1 MASAISTTDH
11 PARITPAALI
21 ALARAGEQL
30 PLRSVNIKAMQSG
43 LYVSPFKGRGM
54 EFDETR
60 LYQPGDD
67 IRGMDWKVTARTGKP
82 HTKLFREERERPV
95 LLGVD
100 LRRSMFFA
108 TRGAFKSVV
117 AARAAALLAWST
129 AAHGDRIGGLLFGE
143 TAHRELSPKT
153 GKTGV
158 LRFIQHL
165 CKHPAWDIDSPE
177 VISSNNDLLTHALLR
192 LLNVARPGSLIF
204 LLSDFRGLSE
214 QAESWLSRLARHN
227 DVVMIHISDPLEI
240 ELPPPGHYRL
250 SNGTR
255 DFSIDTGDNRF
266 REKYQQRSREHIQH
280 LQQLCK
286 YNRMFFLPLG
296 TSDNVVNT
304 LQTGLGL
311 KTK

>member
-1 MASAISTTDH
+1 MTSVVSTTDH

-30 PLRSVNIKAMQSG
+30 PLRSVNIRAMQSG

-129 AAHGDRIGGLLFGE
+129 VAHGDRIGGLLFGE
-143 TAHRELSPKT
+143 TAHRELPPKT

-158 LRFIQHL
+158 LRLIQHL
-165 CKHPAWDIDSPE
+165 CHHPAW
-177 VISSNNDLLTHALLR
+177 NNETPAANTETGNSDLLGHALLR

-204 LLSDFRGLSE
+204 LLSDFRGLGE
-214 QAESWLSRLARHN
+214 QAESWLNRLARHN
-227 DVVMIHISDPLEI
+227 DVVLIHISDPLEI
-240 ELPPPGHYRL
+240 ELPPPGRYRL
-250 SNGTR
+250 SNGAR
-255 DFSIDTGDNRF
+255 DFNIDTGDNRY
-266 REKYQQRSREHIQH
+266 REIYQRRGREHIH
-280 LQQLCK
+280 RLQQLCK
-286 YNRMFFLPLG
+286 RNRMFFLPLG
-296 TSDNVVNT
+296 TPDNVVHT

-311 KTK
+311 K